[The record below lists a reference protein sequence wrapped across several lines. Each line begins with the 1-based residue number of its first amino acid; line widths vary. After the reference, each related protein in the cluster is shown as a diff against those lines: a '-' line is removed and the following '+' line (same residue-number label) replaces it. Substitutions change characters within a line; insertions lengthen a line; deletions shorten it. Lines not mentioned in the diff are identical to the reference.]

1 MDSEKQTNTMKT
13 TRNNFLS
20 LGLLAAALAF
30 SACEPKS
37 KPEDTKEVA
46 EDQNEAKFEDT
57 EIEDDTQW
65 AVAVADMGMAE
76 VEISKL
82 ALERASTPAVKQFA
96 QTMVDDHSKAN
107 EELKT
112 LAGQKNISLPAALSD
127 KSQKKYNDLLEKTG
141 KDFEDA
147 YTDCMVKDHKDA
159 VDKFKKEAEKGED
172 VDLKSWAAGKVATLE
187 NHLEMAKAAEKTV
200 DEIK

>member
-1 MDSEKQTNTMKT
+1 M
-13 TRNNFLS
+13 S
-20 LGLLAAALAF
+20 LILLAVAF
-30 SACEPKS
+30 TFAACESKN

-65 AVAVADMGMAE
+65 AVAVADLGMLE
-76 VEISKL
+76 VRLSKL
-82 ALERASTPAVKQFA
+82 ALERSTTPAVKQFA

-107 EELKT
+107 DELT
-112 LAGQKNISLPAALSD
+112 ALAGQKNISLPTALSD

-159 VDKFKKEAEKGED
+159 VDKFKKQAEKGED
-172 VDLKSWAAGKVATLE
+172 GELKSWAAGKVAARSDTSKWRKSQKKL
-187 NHLEMAKAAEKTV
+187 
-200 DEIK
+200 

>member
-1 MDSEKQTNTMKT
+1 MKT
-13 TRNNFLS
+13 RKNFLS
-20 LGLLAAALAF
+20 LILLAVAF
-30 SACEPKS
+30 TFAACESKN

-65 AVAVADMGMAE
+65 AVAVADLGMLE
-76 VEISKL
+76 VRLSKL
-82 ALERASTPAVKQFA
+82 ALERSTTPAVKQFA

-107 EELKT
+107 DELT
-112 LAGQKNISLPAALSD
+112 ALAGQKNISLPTALSD

-159 VDKFKKEAEKGED
+159 VDKFKKQAEKGED
-172 VDLKSWAAGKVATLE
+172 GELKSWAAGKVAALE
-187 NHLEMAKAAEKTV
+187 QHLEMAKVTEKTV

>member
-1 MDSEKQTNTMKT
+1 MKT
-13 TRNNFLS
+13 RKNFLS
-20 LGLLAAALAF
+20 LILLAVAF
-30 SACEPKS
+30 TFAACESKN

-65 AVAVADMGMAE
+65 TVAVADLGMLE
-76 VEISKL
+76 VQLSKL
-82 ALERASTPAVKQFA
+82 ALERSTTPAVKQFA

-107 EELKT
+107 DELT
-112 LAGQKNISLPAALSD
+112 ALAGQKNISLPAALSD

-159 VDKFKKEAEKGED
+159 VDKFKKQAEKGED
-172 VDLKSWAAGKVATLE
+172 AELKSWAAGKVAALE
-187 NHLEMAKAAEKTV
+187 QHLEMAKVTEKTV